1 MLENVLMLAGVL
13 LIGGVLVVVV
23 GAILIAAIDQ
33 LQNGDGRDSWRNK

>member
-33 LQNGDGRDSWRNK
+33 LQNGDKK

>member
-1 MLENVLMLAGVL
+1 VGLM

-33 LQNGDGRDSWRNK
+33 LQNGDRK

>member
-33 LQNGDGRDSWRNK
+33 LQNGDSRDSWRNK